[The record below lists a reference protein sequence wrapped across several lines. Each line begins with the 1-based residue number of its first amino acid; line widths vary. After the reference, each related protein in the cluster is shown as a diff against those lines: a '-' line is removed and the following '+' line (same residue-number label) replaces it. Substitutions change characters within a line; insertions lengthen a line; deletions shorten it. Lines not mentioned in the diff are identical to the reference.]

1 MLTILFGLGQVGA
14 ADSPA
19 PDPETVHATVGE
31 FVVSE
36 ADIDR
41 RVAQEIARRG
51 NIPADRQE
59 TFAQYMRQR
68 FARTLVD
75 EACLLEYARARDLLP
90 SDEEVA
96 ARLEAEIE
104 EAGGRDTWSEQLAA
118 QQRTPEDA
126 GATARHRLALERV
139 RASVPTPPDEEI
151 AAYFERNRERFVEA
165 ESVTASHI
173 LIGVGS
179 QDSAER
185 RTEKRALAESLRQRL
200 LAGEEI
206 AALAREHS
214 TCPSKSKGGSLG
226 SFGRGQMVG
235 PFEEAAFALRPGQI
249 SPVVETGF
257 GYHVIQSFDYRS
269 GQPPTLENTRDRIVT
284 LLRSQAI
291 ERLLRDI
298 RESCDVQRP

>member
-1 MLTILFGLGQVGA
+1 MLTILLGLARVGA

-19 PDPETVHATVGE
+19 SEPEAVHATVGA
-31 FVVSE
+31 FVIAE
-36 ADIDR
+36 ADIDA

-51 NIPADRQE
+51 NIPPDRQQ

-75 EACLLEYARARDLLP
+75 EACLLEHARAHGLLP

-96 ARLEAEIE
+96 ARLDVEIE
-104 EAGGRDTWSEQLAA
+104 EAGGREAWLESLTA

-126 GATARHRLALERV
+126 RATARHRLALERV
-139 RASVPTPPDEEI
+139 RASVPTPSDEEI
-151 AAYFERNRERFVEA
+151 ADYFERNRERFVEA

-173 LIGVGS
+173 LIGVGG

-185 RTEKRALAESLRQRL
+185 RAEKRALAESLRQRL

-226 SFGRGQMVG
+226 TFGRGQMVG

-269 GQPPTLENTRDRIVT
+269 GEPPTIENTRDRIVT
-284 LLRSQAI
+284 LLRSHAI

-298 RESCDVQRP
+298 RESCDVKHP